1 MQIDSRGPRFGATIT
16 LIVLVGV
23 LYFNSISL
31 LIFQTLMWA
40 SGTLFGPQNT
50 LYGAIFKNFVKP
62 RLKKE
67 VELEN
72 VKPPQFAQL
81 VGFIFGA
88 IGITGYFVGSDLV
101 FLIATAFALAAAFLN
116 SVFNFCLGCE
126 MYLLL
131 VKARLIR

>member
-1 MQIDSRGPRFGATIT
+1 
-16 LIVLVGV
+16 
-23 LYFNSISL
+23 
-31 LIFQTLMWA
+31 MWA
-40 SGTLFGPQNT
+40 SGALFGPQNT

-88 IGITGYFVGSDLV
+88 VGIIGYFVGSDLV